1 MIPIS
6 LSITGFL
13 SYKEPVEIDFTSFK
27 LACISGENGA
37 GKSSILDAITWSLF
51 GRARKHD
58 ESVIN
63 LESHRAE
70 VTFIFYYEG
79 NQYRIIRSNPRGET
93 KFVEFHIQQKNGKN
107 ADDPIWQPLTERTLR
122 ETDQAIVDIL
132 RLDYESF
139 INASFLLQ
147 GEADQFT
154 QQNPSTR
161 KRILSQI
168 LGLEIWE
175 KYRKQAAQKRKNA
188 ESKIDT
194 LDGRIAEILS
204 ELEEEGQR
212 KDHLLSL
219 EKDLSRAHEVRI
231 VGEKQLEEMQS
242 IYSVLKEQRRLVD
255 TLTQQTKKITERV
268 IQTQEKLSA
277 REEERKS
284 YQDIMSQAE
293 SINKENE
300 DWKKAQDALS
310 DWEKT
315 AEKFREQ
322 ENKRQEPLLQ
332 ITAEKARLLQE
343 RTSLEAQYKELRS
356 SLDDIPALTDV
367 LAEQK
372 DKVKQAEEE
381 LENRDQKKKELDQ
394 ARQQQANAK
403 AENPRLYQ
411 EMKELEKRIDELEET
426 EGALCPL
433 CGQALSRED
442 RDSLIH
448 SLKAEGKDLGDRFRE
463 NKTTLKNAAQV
474 VKDLQLQITEFS
486 LVENK
491 LRNLIQ
497 GTDKTANQ
505 ITQLNGRKQS
515 WDSHQ
520 RKKMEDIQQTL
531 DNNSYAKKSR
541 QLLTDINSELKKIGY
556 DAAEHDRVREIV
568 MQSPVI
574 QERKRAL
581 DSAQSA
587 LNPLEREI
595 KDITAMLASDK
606 TDLKKQISELDR
618 SRQAL
623 ETAEGKAPDTKL
635 VENNLLE
642 LKEKENIL
650 QRQVG
655 AAQQKVSVLG
665 KQKLRKN
672 ALEGERQEISS
683 QVKQYKQLEAAFG
696 KDGVP
701 ALLIEQA
708 LPNIE
713 AKSNQI
719 LERLS
724 GGTMS
729 IRFLTQR
736 SYKDS
741 GRKDLKET
749 LDIQIR
755 DQSGFRDYEMY
766 SGGESFRINFAVR
779 LALSHVLAQR
789 AGARL
794 QTLVIDE
801 GFGSQ
806 DSIGRQRLIEAI
818 NLIRGD
824 FEKILVITHVEQIKE
839 AFSTQL
845 FVEKTPQG
853 SQVTLV

>member
-6 LSITGFL
+6 LSMTGFL
-13 SYKEPVEIDFTSFK
+13 SYKELVEIDFTSFK

-37 GKSSILDAITWSLF
+37 GKSSILDAITWALF

-63 LESHRAE
+63 LESQGAE
-70 VTFIFYYEG
+70 VIFIFYYEG

-93 KFVEFHIQQKNGKN
+93 KFVEFHIQQEDETDKDG
-107 ADDPIWQPLTERTLR
+107 PVWHPLTERTLR
-122 ETDQAIVDIL
+122 ETDQMIVDIL

-154 QQNPSTR
+154 QQNPAAR

-175 KYRKQAAQKRKNA
+175 NYRKGASQKRKTA
-188 ESKIDT
+188 ESEIDT

-204 ELEEEGQR
+204 ELEEEEQR
-212 KDHLLSL
+212 KDHLLVL
-219 EKDLSRAHEVRI
+219 EKALSQAHEVRI
-231 VGEKQLEEMQS
+231 VGEKQLAEMQS
-242 IYSVLKEQRRLVD
+242 ISSALKEQRRLVD
-255 TLTQQTKKITERV
+255 SLTQQAKTIAGRV
-268 IQTQEKLSA
+268 TQTQEKLAA
-277 REEERKS
+277 REGEKKT
-284 YQDIMSQAE
+284 YQDIMSQSE
-293 SINKENE
+293 SINKEYE

-343 RTSLEAQYKELRS
+343 RTSLESQHNELLS

-367 LAEQK
+367 LTEQK
-372 DKVKQAEEE
+372 DKIEQAEAE

-394 ARQQQANAK
+394 ARQQQADAK

-433 CGQALSRED
+433 CGQALSPED
-442 RDSLIH
+442 RESLIQ
-448 SLKAEGKDLGDRFRE
+448 SLQAEGKDLGDRFRE
-463 NKTTLKNAAQV
+463 NKTTLNKADQV
-474 VKDLQLQITEFS
+474 VKALQLQITEFS

-491 LRNLIQ
+491 LRNLIR
-497 GTDKTANQ
+497 GTDKTENQ
-505 ITQLNGRKQS
+505 INQLNRQKLS
-515 WDSHQ
+515 WDSQHK
-520 RKKMEDIQQTL
+520 KKMEDIQQTL
-531 DNNSYAKKSR
+531 DNNSYVEEAR
-541 QLLTDINSELKKIGY
+541 QLLTDINAELKKIGY

-568 MQSPVI
+568 MRGTVL

-581 DSAQSA
+581 DNARSA
-587 LNPLEREI
+587 LKPLEREI
-595 KDITAMLASDK
+595 KEIIEVLDSDK
-606 TDLKKQISELDR
+606 TDLKKQTSELDR

-623 ETAEGKAPDTKL
+623 ETAEGKAPDTQL

-655 AAQQKVSVLG
+655 AAQQKVSVLE

-672 ALEGERQEISS
+672 EREVERQEISN
-683 QVKQYKQLEAAFG
+683 QVKQYKQLESAFG

-713 AKSNQI
+713 SKANQI
-719 LERLS
+719 LQRLS
-724 GGTMS
+724 GGAMA

-741 GRKDLKET
+741 GREDLKET

-794 QTLVIDE
+794 QTLIIDE

-806 DSIGRQRLIEAI
+806 DSTGRQRLIEAI

-824 FEKILVITHVEQIKE
+824 FEKILVITHVEQIKD

-845 FVEKTPQG
+845 FVEKTPLG

>member
-63 LESHRAE
+63 LESRRAE
-70 VTFIFYYEG
+70 VTFIFHYEG

-122 ETDQAIVDIL
+122 ETDQSIVDIL
-132 RLDYESF
+132 RLNYESF

-175 KYRKQAAQKRKNA
+175 NYRKQAAQKRKNA

-231 VGEKQLEEMQS
+231 VSEKQLEEMQS

-268 IQTQEKLSA
+268 TQTQEKLA
-277 REEERKS
+277 EREAERKS
-284 YQDIMSQAE
+284 FQDIMSQAE

-356 SLDDIPALTDV
+356 SLDDIPALTNV

-372 DKVKQAEEE
+372 DKVKQA
-381 LENRDQKKKELDQ
+381 
-394 ARQQQANAK
+394 
-403 AENPRLYQ
+403 
-411 EMKELEKRIDELEET
+411 ELEET

-433 CGQALSRED
+433 CGQALSLED
-442 RDSLIH
+442 RESLIY

-463 NKTTLKNAAQV
+463 NKTTLKKAAQV

-505 ITQLNGRKQS
+505 ITQLNVRKQS
-515 WDSHQ
+515 WDSLQ

-531 DNNSYAKKSR
+531 DNNSYAEESR
-541 QLLTDINSELKKIGY
+541 QLLTDINAELKKIGY

-587 LNPLEREI
+587 LKPLEREI
-595 KDITAMLASDK
+595 KDITSVLASDK
-606 TDLKKQISELDR
+606 TDLKKQTSELDH

-623 ETAEGKAPDTKL
+623 ETAEGKAPDTKQA
-635 VENNLLE
+635 ENNLLE

-665 KQKLRKN
+665 KQKMRKN
-672 ALEGERQEISS
+672 ELEGERQEISS

-741 GRKDLKET
+741 GREDLKET

-824 FEKILVITHVEQIKE
+824 FEKILVITHIEQIKE

>member
-13 SYKEPVEIDFTSFK
+13 SYKELVEIDFTSFE

-37 GKSSILDAITWSLF
+37 GKSSILDAITWALF

-63 LESHRAE
+63 LESRRAE
-70 VTFIFYYEG
+70 VTFTFHYEG

-93 KFVEFHIQQKNGKN
+93 KFVELHIRQENGTNK
-107 ADDPIWQPLTERTLR
+107 DDPIWQPLTERTLR
-122 ETDQAIVDIL
+122 ETDQMIVDIL

-147 GEADQFT
+147 GKADQFT
-154 QQNPSTR
+154 QQNPSAR
-161 KRILSQI
+161 KRILAQI

-175 KYRKQAAQKRKNA
+175 NYRKQASRKRKTA
-188 ESKIDT
+188 ESEIDT

-204 ELEEEGQR
+204 ELEEEEQR

-219 EKDLSRAHEVRI
+219 EKDLSQAHEARI
-231 VGEKQLEEMQS
+231 AGEKQLVEMQF
-242 IYSVLKEQRRLVD
+242 IYSALKEQRRLVD
-255 TLTQQTKKITERV
+255 SLTRQAKKISERV
-268 IQTQEKLSA
+268 TQTQEKLAA
-277 REEERKS
+277 REKEKKS
-284 YQDIMSQAE
+284 YQNIMSHSE

-300 DWKKAQDALS
+300 DWKKAQGILS
-310 DWEKT
+310 AWEKT
-315 AEKFREQ
+315 ADKFREQ

-343 RTSLEAQYKELRS
+343 RTSLESQYKELQS
-356 SLDDIPALTDV
+356 SLEDIPALMDM
-367 LAEQK
+367 LIEQK
-372 DKVKQAEEE
+372 DKIKQAEAE
-381 LENRDQKKKELDQ
+381 LENRDQKKNELDQ
-394 ARQQQANAK
+394 ARQQQADAK
-403 AENPRLYQ
+403 AENPRLFQ

-433 CGQALSRED
+433 CGQALAPED
-442 RDSLIH
+442 RESLIQA
-448 SLKAEGKDLGDRFRE
+448 LKAEGKDLGNRFRE
-463 NKTTLKNAAQV
+463 NKTTLKKADQV
-474 VKDLQLQITEFS
+474 VKALQLQITEFS

-491 LRNLIQ
+491 LRKLIQ
-497 GTDKTANQ
+497 GTDKIENQ
-505 ITQLNGRKQS
+505 ITQLKGQKLS
-515 WDSHQ
+515 WDSQHK
-520 RKKMEDIQQTL
+520 KKMGDIQQTL
-531 DNNSYAKKSR
+531 DNNSYAEEAHQ
-541 QLLTDINSELKKIGY
+541 QLSDINTELKKIGY

-568 MQSPVI
+568 MQGTVL

-587 LNPLEREI
+587 LKPLEREI
-595 KDITAMLASDK
+595 KEITMVLDSDK
-606 TDLKKQISELDR
+606 TDLEKQTSELDHN
-618 SRQAL
+618 RQAI
-623 ETAEGKAPDTKL
+623 ETAEGNAPDTQRAK
-635 VENNLLE
+635 NNLLE

-655 AAQQKVSVLG
+655 GAQQKVSVLE
-665 KQKLRKN
+665 KQKLRKIE
-672 ALEGERQEISS
+672 LEEERQEISS
-683 QVKQYKQLEAAFG
+683 QVKLYKQLESAFG

-713 AKSNQI
+713 SKANQI
-719 LERLS
+719 LQRLS
-724 GGTMS
+724 GGAMS

-741 GRKDLKET
+741 GREDLKET

-779 LALSHVLAQR
+779 LALSHVLTQR

-845 FVEKTPQG
+845 FIEKTPQG
-853 SQVTLV
+853 SQVTLL

>member
-6 LSITGFL
+6 LSMAGFL
-13 SYKEPVEIDFTSFK
+13 SYKELVEIDFTSFE

-37 GKSSILDAITWSLF
+37 GKSSILDAITWALF

-63 LESHRAE
+63 SESHRAE
-70 VTFIFYYEG
+70 VTFMFQYEG

-93 KFVEFHIQQKNGKN
+93 KFVEFHIHQEDGTDNG
-107 ADDPIWQPLTERTLR
+107 DPIWQPLTERTLR
-122 ETDQAIVDIL
+122 ETDQLIVDIL
-132 RLDYESF
+132 RLDYDSF

-154 QQNPSTR
+154 QQNPSAR
-161 KRILSQI
+161 KKILSQI
-168 LGLEIWE
+168 LSLEIWE
-175 KYRKQAAQKRKNA
+175 SYQKQASQKRKTC
-188 ESKIDT
+188 ESEIDT
-194 LDGRIAEILS
+194 LDGRISEILS
-204 ELEEEGQR
+204 ELEEEEQR
-212 KDHLLSL
+212 KDRLLSL
-219 EKDLSRAHEVRI
+219 EKDLSQAHKVRI
-231 VGEKQLEEMQS
+231 VVEKQLEEMRS
-242 IYSVLKEQRRLVD
+242 VYSVLKEQRRLVGS
-255 TLTQQTKKITERV
+255 LTQQVKSSAERV
-268 IQTQEKLSA
+268 SQAQEKLAA
-277 REEERKS
+277 REEEKKT
-284 YQDIMSQAE
+284 YQDIMSQSD

-300 DWKKAQDALS
+300 EWKNAQDALS
-310 DWEKT
+310 GWEKT

-343 RTSLEAQYKELRS
+343 RTSLESQHKEMLRS
-356 SLDDIPALTDV
+356 LEAIPALTDI
-367 LAEQK
+367 LSEQK
-372 DKVKQAEEE
+372 NEIEQAEAE
-381 LENRDQKKKELDQ
+381 LENREQSKKELDQ
-394 ARQQQANAK
+394 ARQQQADAK

-426 EGALCPL
+426 AGALCPL
-433 CGQALSRED
+433 CGQTLSPED
-442 RDSLIH
+442 RESLIQ
-448 SLKAEGKDLGDRFRE
+448 SLKTEGKDLGDRFRE
-463 NKTTLKNAAQV
+463 NKSTLNKADQV
-474 VKDLQLQITEFS
+474 VKALQLQITEFG

-497 GTDKTANQ
+497 GLAKTENQ
-505 ITQLNGRKQS
+505 ITQLNGQKLS
-515 WDSHQ
+515 WDSQ
-520 RKKMEDIQQTL
+520 QKKKMEDIQQTL
-531 DNNSYAKKSR
+531 ANNSYAEKAR
-541 QLLTDINSELKKIGY
+541 QLLADINAELKIIGY

-568 MQSPVI
+568 MQGTVL

-581 DSAQSA
+581 SSAQSA
-587 LNPLEREI
+587 LMPLEREI
-595 KDITAMLASDK
+595 KEIAEVLASDQ
-606 TDLKKQISELDR
+606 TDLKKQTSDLDR

-623 ETAEGKAPDTKL
+623 ETAEGKAPDTQQ
-635 VENNLLE
+635 VEKNLLE

-665 KQKLRKN
+665 KQKLRKTE
-672 ALEGERQEISS
+672 LEGERQEISN
-683 QVKQYKQLEAAFG
+683 QVKQYKQLESAFG

-713 AKSNQI
+713 SKANQI
-719 LERLS
+719 LQRLS
-724 GGTMS
+724 GGAMS

-741 GRKDLKET
+741 GREDLKET

-766 SGGESFRINFAVR
+766 SGGESFRINFAIR

-818 NLIRGD
+818 NLVRGD
-824 FEKILVITHVEQIKE
+824 FEKILVITHVEQIKD

-853 SQVTLV
+853 SRVTLV

>member
-6 LSITGFL
+6 LSMTGFL
-13 SYKEPVEIDFTSFK
+13 SYKELVEIDFTSFE

-37 GKSSILDAITWSLF
+37 GKSSILDAITWALF

-58 ESVIN
+58 ESIIN
-63 LESHRAE
+63 LESQRAE
-70 VTFIFYYEG
+70 VTFIFHYES

-93 KFVEFHIQQKNGKN
+93 KFVEFHIQHEDGTGNG
-107 ADDPIWQPLTERTLR
+107 DPVWQPLTERTLR
-122 ETDQAIVDIL
+122 ETDQLIVDIL

-147 GEADQFT
+147 GKADQFT
-154 QQNPSTR
+154 QQNPSAR

-175 KYRKQAAQKRKNA
+175 NYRKQASRKRKNS
-188 ESKIDT
+188 ESEIDT

-204 ELEEEGQR
+204 ELEEEEQR
-212 KDHLLSL
+212 KDNLLSL
-219 EKDLSRAHEVRI
+219 EKDLSQAREVRI
-231 VGEKQLEEMQS
+231 VVEKQLAEMQS
-242 IYSVLKEQRRLVD
+242 IYSVLKEQRGLVD
-255 TLTQQTKKITERV
+255 TLTQQAKNITER
-268 IQTQEKLSA
+268 ISKAQEKLA
-277 REEERKS
+277 VREEEKKS
-284 YQDIMSQAE
+284 YQDIFSQSE

-300 DWKKAQDALS
+300 EWENAQEALS

-343 RTSLEAQYKELRS
+343 RTSLESQHKKMLS
-356 SLDDIPALTDV
+356 SLENIPALSDLLT
-367 LAEQK
+367 EQK
-372 DKVKQAEEE
+372 DKIKQAKAE
-381 LENRDQKKKELDQ
+381 LENREKKKKELDQ
-394 ARQQQANAK
+394 ARQQQADAK

-411 EMKELEKRIDELEET
+411 EMKDLEKRIDELKET

-433 CGQALSRED
+433 CGQALLPED
-442 RDSLIH
+442 RESLIH
-448 SLKAEGKDLGDRFRE
+448 SLQTEGKDFGDRFRE
-463 NKTTLKNAAQV
+463 NKTTLKKAAQV
-474 VKDLQLQITEFS
+474 VKSLQLRITEFS

-491 LRNLIQ
+491 LRNLIREM
-497 GTDKTANQ
+497 DKTENKIA
-505 ITQLNGRKQS
+505 QLNEQKLS
-515 WDSHQ
+515 WDSQHK
-520 RKKMEDIQQTL
+520 KKMEDIQQTL
-531 DNNSYAKKSR
+531 ANNSYAEEAR
-541 QLLTDINSELKKIGY
+541 QLLTDINAELKKIGY

-568 MQSPVI
+568 MQGAVL

-587 LNPLEREI
+587 LKPLEREI
-595 KDITAMLASDK
+595 GEIAEELDTDK
-606 TDLKKQISELDR
+606 AELKKQVSELDR

-623 ETAEGKAPDTKL
+623 ETAEGKAPDTQQ

-672 ALEGERQEISS
+672 ELEEKRQEISS
-683 QVKQYKQLEAAFG
+683 QVKLYKQLESAFG

-713 AKSNQI
+713 SKANQ
-719 LERLS
+719 LLQRLS
-724 GGTMS
+724 GGAMS

-741 GRKDLKET
+741 GREDLKET

-789 AGARL
+789 AGAKL

-824 FEKILVITHVEQIKE
+824 FEKILVITHVEQIKD

-845 FVEKTPQG
+845 FVEKTPRG

>member
-1 MIPIS
+1 MIPVS

-13 SYKEPVEIDFTSFK
+13 SYKELVEIDFTSFE

-37 GKSSILDAITWSLF
+37 GKSSILDAITWALF

-63 LESHRAE
+63 LESNRAE
-70 VTFIFYYEG
+70 VTFIFHYEG

-93 KFVEFHIQQKNGKN
+93 KFVEFHIQQEDGTNN
-107 ADDPIWQPLTERTLR
+107 DNPIWQPLTERTLR
-122 ETDQAIVDIL
+122 ETDQMIVDIL

-154 QQNPSTR
+154 QQNPSAR

-175 KYRKQAAQKRKNA
+175 NYRKQASQKRKTT
-188 ESKIDT
+188 ESEIDS

-204 ELEEEGQR
+204 ELEEEEQR

-219 EKDLSRAHEVRI
+219 EKALSQAHEVRI
-231 VGEKQLEEMQS
+231 VGEKQLAEMQS
-242 IYSVLKEQRRLVD
+242 IYSALKEQSRLVD
-255 TLTQQTKKITERV
+255 SLTQQAKNIAERV
-268 IQTQEKLSA
+268 TQAQEKLAA
-277 REEERKS
+277 REEEKKT
-284 YQDIMSQAE
+284 YQDIMSQSE

-300 DWKKAQDALS
+300 EWKKAQGALS

-315 AEKFREQ
+315 AGKFREQ

-343 RTSLEAQYKELRS
+343 YTSLESQSKELLRS
-356 SLDDIPALTDV
+356 LADIPALADV
-367 LAEQK
+367 LTEQK
-372 DKVKQAEEE
+372 DKIKQAEAE
-381 LENRDQKKKELDQ
+381 LENHDQKKKELDL
-394 ARQQQANAK
+394 ARQQQADAK

-433 CGQALSRED
+433 CGQALSPED
-442 RDSLIH
+442 RESLIQ

-463 NKTTLKNAAQV
+463 NKTTLKKADQV

-486 LVENK
+486 LVETK

-497 GTDKTANQ
+497 GMDKTENQ
-505 ITQLNGRKQS
+505 ITQLKGQKLS
-515 WDSHQ
+515 WDSQHK
-520 RKKMEDIQQTL
+520 KKMADIQQTL
-531 DNNSYAKKSR
+531 DNNSYAEEAR
-541 QLLTDINSELKKIGY
+541 QLLTVINAELKKIGY

-568 MQSPVI
+568 MQGTVL

-587 LNPLEREI
+587 LKPLEREI
-595 KDITAMLASDK
+595 KEISEILDSDK
-606 TDLKKQISELDR
+606 ANLKKQTSGLDR

-623 ETAEGKAPDTKL
+623 ETAERKAPDTQGA
-635 VENNLLE
+635 ENNLLE

-655 AAQQKVSVLG
+655 AAQQKVSVLE
-665 KQKLRKN
+665 KQKMRKN
-672 ALEGERQEISS
+672 ELEGLRQETSS
-683 QVKQYKQLEAAFG
+683 QVKQYKQLESAFG

-713 AKSNQI
+713 AKANQI
-719 LERLS
+719 LQRLS
-724 GGTMS
+724 GGAMS

-741 GRKDLKET
+741 GREDLKET

-755 DQSGFRDYEMY
+755 DQSGYRDYEMY

-824 FEKILVITHVEQIKE
+824 FEKILVITHVEQIKDV
-839 AFSTQL
+839 FSTQL

>member
-37 GKSSILDAITWSLF
+37 GKSSILDAITWALF

-70 VTFIFYYEG
+70 VTFIFHYEG

-175 KYRKQAAQKRKNA
+175 NYRKQAAQKRKNA

-268 IQTQEKLSA
+268 TQTQEKLA
-277 REEERKS
+277 EREAERKS

-394 ARQQQANAK
+394 ARQQQADAK

-433 CGQALSRED
+433 CGQALSLED
-442 RDSLIH
+442 RESLIY

-463 NKTTLKNAAQV
+463 NKTTLKKAAQV

-515 WDSHQ
+515 WDSQQ

-531 DNNSYAKKSR
+531 DNNSYAEESR
-541 QLLTDINSELKKIGY
+541 QLLTDINAELKKIGY

-587 LNPLEREI
+587 LKPLEREI
-595 KDITAMLASDK
+595 KDITAVLASDK
-606 TDLKKQISELDR
+606 TDLKKQTSELDR
-618 SRQAL
+618 SRQVL
-623 ETAEGKAPDTKL
+623 ETAEGKAPDTKQ

-672 ALEGERQEISS
+672 ELEGERQEISS

-741 GRKDLKET
+741 GREDLKET

-824 FEKILVITHVEQIKE
+824 FEKILVITHIEQIKE

-853 SQVTLV
+853 SLVTLV